1 MNLYCKVKNIASRI
15 FFNKLDMKDLFVEV
29 LRKQDLDWQD
39 DGYYYRAEFPQSDGS
54 IFKLRIGLDHE
65 EGILFNDDIITIGLT
80 KCRGETS
87 YSDDVSRYNS
97 WRAFRFYEE
106 IKKQIKDKS
115 ESKERSCYE
124 ELINSIV
131 NTNRQ
136 GKQNDSKQ

>member
-1 MNLYCKVKNIASRI
+1 MNLYCKVKNIISRL

-29 LRKQDLDWQD
+29 LRKQDLDWRD
-39 DGYYYRAEFPQSDGS
+39 DGYYYRAEFPQSDGT
-54 IFKLRIGLDHE
+54 IFKLRVGLDHE
-65 EGILFNDDIITIGLT
+65 EGIFFNDDIVTIGLT

-87 YSDDVSRYNS
+87 YSDDVSVYDS

-115 ESKERSCYE
+115 KIKERSCYE